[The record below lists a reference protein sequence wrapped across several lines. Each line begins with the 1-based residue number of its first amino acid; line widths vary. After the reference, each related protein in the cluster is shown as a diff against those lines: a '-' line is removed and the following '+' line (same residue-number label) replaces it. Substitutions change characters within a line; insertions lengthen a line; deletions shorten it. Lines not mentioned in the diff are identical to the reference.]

1 MSDRLKVLTDKIYH
15 EGIEKAQK
23 ESDRLL
29 EQARQGASEI
39 RSNAE
44 RERVALIE
52 KTESEM
58 ENYRKKVLAEIRM
71 STRKTANAIKKQLHE
86 MLVEKAI
93 RRPAQESLRDPKV
106 MSEILKAAAGALT
119 RDGSGGWQLEV
130 SDEMHRLIHSA
141 VEAAEHNILTEGVT
155 LQGGGEHAGGFV
167 IREED
172 GAYKIVFDEAT
183 FVEFLSQ
190 FLKFETRNLL
200 EE

>member
-1 MSDRLKVLTDKIYH
+1 MSDRLKVLTAKIYH

-130 SDEMHRLIHSA
+130 SDEMHRLIHPA
-141 VEAAEHNILTEGVT
+141 VEAAIKIKRDKNL
-155 LQGGGEHAGGFV
+155 FV
-167 IREED
+167 DLKLIPFLR
-172 GAYKIVFDEAT
+172 VF
-183 FVEFLSQ
+183 V
-190 FLKFETRNLL
+190 
-200 EE
+200 